1 LFNEG
6 FDGLILREAMA
17 SPASGSAMVCCDTN
31 DTSRFASDIETIRKA
46 PILLSSTQAK
56 EDIFMSIE
64 TESNMSE
71 WSKSSLSTTPLLWHA
86 FLAAVVFIAI
96 VVLIATQP
104 QSEAIDYLA
113 GNAFPL

>member
-1 LFNEG
+1 
-6 FDGLILREAMA
+6 
-17 SPASGSAMVCCDTN
+17 
-31 DTSRFASDIETIRKA
+31 
-46 PILLSSTQAK
+46 
-56 EDIFMSIE
+56 MSIE